1 MATATVARPVQAL
14 RQRDRAPRPSLGKRS
29 ITVMDESA
37 SKKRKLNE
45 PYVRTSDYI
54 LRKHRGKPPSL
65 VIHLH
70 PTHFRFGGQ
79 DGSFAY
85 DSPMKFVLE
94 HLRRQTVPHEML
106 EELLSNNVIFYDGC
120 LIVEV
125 HNYRT
130 AGSKEKGR
138 QDASS
143 DNKFSMHNYNEHV
156 TPSPMAPY
164 PPKADKSD
172 QSHGDAGDMPA
183 PDRENMT
190 KPNDGPKVVTI
201 VLHPT
206 ELTRHHELLILANTP
221 AWEVLRKRKSGEAGT
236 PSSAQPPTPS
246 IPSSPL
252 STRGPLSQPQKMCL
266 EENDFYAFQADM
278 LVATEEPLYL
288 EPVKNSQDAERVLE
302 LLGNPLHDEKP
313 PSPKTRKRT
322 TAQMAADDA
331 QAAEAE
337 RRMLIM
343 DERIKPSARAGTGAA
358 SNDNQGAAA
367 SLGFSRFKT
376 LEMVRQK
383 HEEQERIRKDEDTR
397 AALEK
402 KQQEDANTLRSQQ
415 ILAEQ
420 NQRKILLAAHHAQRQ
435 HQANA
440 QLRQEHLRAHH
451 LAAAQRAA
459 TRDHG
464 HPPNHVIMQQM
475 PQNAQQSFQQPAHG
489 SPIARQQTPF
499 GNSSPML
506 NNGGFPM
513 TQASSQGA
521 GSPLQSTAAA
531 LQHRNAAMA
540 RQASQQQHGS
550 QNTTPQ
556 IARGTPS
563 MAQAIPN
570 RQMSSTPRMPPGSP
584 SVGMQGTPSSATM
597 QIMPT
602 PHMGQ
607 NGQFTPEQVVP
618 LQAQQARQHQQ
629 GNGMHAGS
637 PGAVQNLTAEQI
649 HNIRMMNQQRALMAQ
664 ANMNPSNAHA
674 ALQQQQQNIR
684 LQMMRH
690 QAQQVSLMRQQQQMN
705 GQAGSPM
712 QGMHPQATPQMGHAH
727 PGTPLQ
733 QPHAGFQQEG
743 GEMPQQQH
751 VEAALYARQQQ
762 IQQAAQNQL
771 QGYIRQYGSLNNIPQ
786 NIIPQ
791 LPAAVQRLLQIQ
803 KARQQPALHQQAFKA
818 NQLATQH
825 QSTEQQVPGQPNPAY
840 MQQLKASRDQMRQQM
855 QKMGQQQQPHLGNGI
870 AMNMHM
876 GNMPN
881 NGNDLSQHFANAMNA
896 MRMQQGGG
904 NVGGMQ

>member
-1 MATATVARPVQAL
+1 ME
-14 RQRDRAPRPSLGKRS
+14 
-29 ITVMDESA
+29 ESA
-37 SKKRKLNE
+37 GKKRKLCE

-65 VIHLH
+65 AIHLH

-106 EELLSNNVIFYDGC
+106 EELLANDIPFYDGC

-125 HNYRT
+125 HNYRI
-130 AGSKEKGR
+130 AGNKEKGR
-138 QDASS
+138 QNASS

-156 TPSPMAPY
+156 TPSPMGPY
-164 PPKADKSD
+164 PSKADKSD
-172 QSHGDAGDMPA
+172 QHGADSGDTSA
-183 PDRENMT
+183 PEISNAA
-190 KPNDGPKVVTI
+190 KPNEGPKVTTI

-206 ELTRHHELLILANTP
+206 ELTKHHELLILANTP
-221 AWEVLRKRKSGEAGT
+221 ASEALKKRKSGELGT

-246 IPSSPL
+246 MPTTPL
-252 STRGPLSQPQKMCL
+252 SSRGPPSQSQKMCL
-266 EENDFYAFQADM
+266 EEGDFYAVQAEM

-288 EPVKNSQDAERVLE
+288 NPVKNPQDAERVLE
-302 LLGNPLHDEKP
+302 LLANPLHEEKP

-322 TAQMAADDA
+322 TAEMEADDA
-331 QAAEAE
+331 QAAKAE

-343 DERIKPSARAGTGAA
+343 DERIKPSARAGAGAA
-358 SNDNQGAAA
+358 ANDNQGAAA

-383 HEEQERIRKDEDTR
+383 HEEQVRIKKEEENRL
-397 AALEK
+397 ALEK
-402 KQQEDANTLRSQQ
+402 KQQEDANTLRTQQ
-415 ILAEQ
+415 MLAEQ
-420 NQRKILLAAHHAQRQ
+420 NQRKTAMAAQHAQRQ
-435 HQANA
+435 QQQQASN
-440 QLRQEHLRAHH
+440 QLRQDQIRAQHF
-451 LAAAQRAA
+451 LAAQRAA

-464 HPPNHVIMQQM
+464 HPPNHMIMQQI
-475 PQNAQQSFQQPAHG
+475 PQNGQQGFQQPVHG
-489 SPIARQQTPF
+489 SPIGRQQTPF

-513 TQASSQGA
+513 TQTSSKGA
-521 GSPLQSTAAA
+521 GSPMQPTAAV

-540 RQASQQQHGS
+540 RQSSQQQHAS

-556 IARGTPS
+556 IAQGTPS
-563 MAQAIPN
+563 MSHAIPN

-584 SVGMQGTPSSATM
+584 SVGLQSTPTSATR
-597 QIMPT
+597 QTMPT
-602 PHMGQ
+602 PHLGP
-607 NGQFTPEQVVP
+607 NGQFTPEQIA
-618 LQAQQARQHQQ
+618 LLHAQQARQHQA
-629 GNGMHAGS
+629 NAMHAGS
-637 PGAVQNLTAEQI
+637 PGAVQSLTPDQVY
-649 HNIRMMNQQRALMAQ
+649 NIRMMNQQRALMAQ
-664 ANMNPSNAHA
+664 ANMNPNNAQA
-674 ALQQQQQNIR
+674 TLQQQQHIR
-684 LQMMRH
+684 MQMMRQQQIQ
-690 QAQQVSLMRQQQQMN
+690 QASLMRQQQQMN

-712 QGMHPQATPQMGHAH
+712 QGMHPQSTPQMGHAH

-733 QPHAGFQQEG
+733 QPQAGFQQEG

-751 VEAALYARQQQ
+751 MEAALYARQQAP
-762 IQQAAQNQL
+762 QQAAQYQL
-771 QGYIRQYGSLNNIPQ
+771 QKYIRQYGGLQNIPQ
-786 NIIPQ
+786 NVIPQ
-791 LPAAVQRLLQIQ
+791 LPPGVQMLLQSQ
-803 KARQQPALHQQAFKA
+803 RVRQQSALQQQALKA

-825 QSTEQQVPGQPNPAY
+825 QGAEQQVPGQPNPAY
-840 MQQLKASRDQMRQQM
+840 MQKLKATCDQMRQQM
-855 QKMGQQQQPHLGNGI
+855 QQMGQQPQPQHQPHTGNGI

-896 MRMQQGGG
+896 MRPQQGGG